1 MVTRARNEIVQEHSY
16 YMVLIFIRTIL
27 RKSDLRKSIRELEKR
42 NENKDAN

>member
-1 MVTRARNEIVQEHSY
+1 
-16 YMVLIFIRTIL
+16 MVLIFIRTIL